1 MSTIKKINTYDIGAN
16 AENID
21 WDNSNKKLTE
31 IIGTN
36 IDTSTSIQEK
46 IEALNLAISN
56 LQTAISDNVLS
67 NSVTE
72 EAIAAFNELAENF
85 DILNQHS
92 QRLKEIAVQPIPVTQ
107 VRWNT
112 GSMKNLRE
120 ILGACDNLPYNNIR
134 DWLEILTK
142 QFLNE
147 ASGVW
152 HELDDIII
160 DDTDPIIDDT
170 DTITVGKFIPN
181 IIKTYTPNIYQI
193 NFDIQIQGRSMDIQN
208 VSTENTSGAYNGIAY
223 IYTIPSN
230 EIPYSK
236 FNIKTGTYDFISDDL
251 IGIYINPSI
260 ELSEQDLLWIGQGTY
275 PLVGDP
281 ESSLSG
287 GSGFQ
292 LHPIA
297 TQNGI
302 ACLLPQ
308 AFFVTQRL
316 WDTDGDDIKINIVC
330 KKRENNTMFFSE
342 NEITVFKV
350 SKSNGFFNLE
360 NNFNFNTTFN
370 LYDRQFR
377 NGLSFWCQTDQPGR
391 QEEWRTG
398 AISPLELFV
407 YPDFTSHSVNLIPI
421 TQETV
426 RTNLFNAAYCD
437 IEGNASFY
445 TPVTPN
451 TTYTI
456 SGTLYG
462 QNPYNEND
470 NDISLIINI
479 EEFENIISP
488 SILPENF
495 AYHNDNDIPIDISSQ
510 IGTTN
515 IFSYT
520 FTTGANTHYIFIK
533 QFNSDNNFFAFGRI
547 MLNEGSAPLPY
558 APYIE
563 EGADTLLDMPEEE
576 DFIPINLILNSN

>member
-72 EAIAAFNELAENF
+72 EAITAFNELAENF

-193 NFDIQIQGRSMDIQN
+193 NFDTQIQNGSMYIRN
-208 VSTENTSGAYNGIAY
+208 VSTENTSGAYNGAAY

-230 EIPYSK
+230 EIPYST
-236 FNIKTGTYDFISDDL
+236 FNDNTDTYDFISDDL

-260 ELSEQDLLWIGQGTY
+260 ELSEQDLLWIAQGTQ
-275 PLVGDP
+275 PIVGGTAN
-281 ESSLSG
+281 SLSG
-287 GSGFQ
+287 AGYQ
-292 LHPIA
+292 LHPIS
-297 TQNGI
+297 TYNGI
-302 ACLLPQ
+302 TYLLPQ
-308 AFFVTQRL
+308 TFFVTQRL
-316 WDTDGDDIKINIVC
+316 WDTGGDDIKISIVC

-370 LYDRQFR
+370 LYNKQFR
-377 NGLSFWCQTDQPGR
+377 NGLSFLCQANQPDTY
-391 QEEWRTG
+391 EEWNRG
-398 AISPLELFV
+398 ISSPLEQFM
-407 YPDFTSHSVNLIPI
+407 YPDFTSHSANLISI
-421 TQETV
+421 TQETA

-445 TPVTPN
+445 TSVAPN

-462 QNPYNEND
+462 QNPYNKND
-470 NDISLIINI
+470 NDINLIINI
-479 EEFENIISP
+479 KEFENIISP

-495 AYHNDNDIPIDISSQ
+495 IYDNDNNITIDISSQ

-520 FTTGANTHYIFIK
+520 FTTGVNTHYIIIK
-533 QFNSDNNFFAFGRI
+533 RFNSNNNYFAFGKI

-563 EGADTLLDMPEEE
+563 EGADTLLDIPEEE